1 LILQGLLTCGKPR
14 PGTSAAVRL
23 SATLLTLPGA
33 AANSITKAPVGSWK
47 NRCSERE
54 FSAYP
59 EKLELTETILLNIIL
74 NIKPAERR
82 AEKDKIGLFFEG
94 ANWGQYL

>member
-1 LILQGLLTCGKPR
+1 MVRGK
-14 PGTSAAVRL
+14 TLAL
-23 SATLLTLPGA
+23 S
-33 AANSITKAPVGSWK
+33 GS
-47 NRCSERE
+47 